1 MKLTAND
8 IDINYELEGQG
19 PVVTF
24 SHSLACSL
32 AMWDEQVAALRG
44 RYRVL
49 RYDTRGHGGT
59 SAPAGAYT
67 LEQLADDLHAL
78 LGGLGITETHFV
90 GLSMGGMIGQ
100 IFALTYPEMVQS
112 LVLCDTTSRYPA
124 AAAPVWQDR
133 IKTVEAKGME
143 PLVEPTLGRWF
154 TAPFRARRPDLM
166 EQVGAMIRATPAQG
180 YVGCC
185 HAIPKIN
192 ATDRLG
198 AVACPALVIVGE
210 EDPGT
215 PVEMARDIHAALP
228 SAELAILR
236 SASHLSNLEQPEEF
250 NRVLVR
256 FLDKAAGRSAL

>member
-1 MKLTAND
+1 MKLTANG
-8 IDINYELEGQG
+8 IEINYVIEGEG

-24 SHSLACSL
+24 SHSLGCNLS
-32 AMWDEQVAALRG
+32 MWDAQAAALRG
-44 RYRVL
+44 RYRAL
-49 RYDTRGHGGT
+49 RFDTRGHGQSG
-59 SAPAGAYT
+59 APAGAYT
-67 LEQLADDLHAL
+67 LDELAEDLRGL
-78 LGGLGITETHFV
+78 LEGLGIERTHFV

-100 IFALTYPEMVQS
+100 VFALKYPEMLQS

-133 IKTVEAKGME
+133 IRTVAAEGME

-166 EQVGAMIRATPAQG
+166 AQVGAMIRDTPGQG
-180 YVGCC
+180 YIGCC
-185 HAIPKIN
+185 HAIPQIDVTN
-192 ATDRLG
+192 RLG

-236 SASHLSNLEQPEEF
+236 SASHLSNLEQPDEF
-250 NRVLVR
+250 NRVLLR

>member
-1 MKLTAND
+1 MKLSING
-8 IDINYELEGQG
+8 IEINYAIEGEG

-24 SHSLACSL
+24 SHSLGCNLS
-32 AMWDEQVAALRG
+32 MWDAQAAALRG

-49 RYDTRGHGGT
+49 RFDTRGHGQSG
-59 SAPAGAYT
+59 APAGAYT
-67 LEQLADDLHAL
+67 LEQLAEDVHGL
-78 LGGLGITETHFV
+78 LGGLGIARTHFV

-215 PVEMARDIHAALP
+215 PVEMARDIQAALP
-228 SAELAILR
+228 AAELAILSR
-236 SASHLSNLEQPEEF
+236 ASHLSNVEQPGEF
-250 NRVLVR
+250 NRVLGR
-256 FLDKAAGRSAL
+256 FLDKLTGRAKL